1 MAEDM
6 IKQEE
11 AERKVLI
18 RMQIAFPSFYPH
30 AQPSFTYLP
39 GTTIDQERQILLK
52 RVRRR
57 SQAYATL
64 PSPRFDLFD
73 SHSLPP
79 SFLLQT
85 LAHIATFYS
94 MRGHP
99 CLQKLVM
106 KLVNL
111 QRSLDAEV
119 KLEQL
124 QKQVS

>member
-57 SQAYATL
+57 SQA
-64 PSPRFDLFD
+64 
-73 SHSLPP
+73 
-79 SFLLQT
+79 
-85 LAHIATFYS
+85 
-94 MRGHP
+94 
-99 CLQKLVM
+99 
-106 KLVNL
+106 
-111 QRSLDAEV
+111 
-119 KLEQL
+119 
-124 QKQVS
+124 

>member
-1 MAEDM
+1 MLHCPRPGL
-6 IKQEE
+6 ICLI
-11 AERKVLI
+11 LI
-18 RMQIAFPSFYPH
+18 RFH
-30 AQPSFTYLP
+30 
-39 GTTIDQERQILLK
+39 
-52 RVRRR
+52 
-57 SQAYATL
+57 
-64 PSPRFDLFD
+64 
-73 SHSLPP
+73 

>member
-11 AERKVLI
+11 AKAQRKVLI

-52 RVRRR
+52 RVAKLMLHR
-57 SQAYATL
+57 
-64 PSPRFDLFD
+64 PRPRLICLILIRF
-73 SHSLPP
+73 H
-79 SFLLQT
+79 SFLVLQT